1 MYLARKYYLYV
12 SRLETRQPDYMVPQ
26 GQAMYRSQERS
37 PENTRDGF
45 ARSHLF
51 GLYPSSLSKSAGF
64 ISLAGKASLVSIS
77 AAILFLRS

>member
-1 MYLARKYYLYV
+1 MAQVNNSPRANIIPAW
-12 SRLETRQPDYMVPQ
+12 EANF
-26 GQAMYRSQERS
+26 GQAMYRSQERL

-64 ISLAGKASLVSIS
+64 ISLAGKASLLSIS
-77 AAILFLRS
+77 AAILFVRS